1 MSREE
6 YELTLVSGESVL
18 TLQKFSATGCLGVN
32 LSSGE
37 DDKSYRDV
45 DLSLDQ
51 IQIDRFKAWL
61 SNGDTEEISLTSET
75 CAIGL
80 KRNDK
85 RIVVVATDSFGKQKR
100 LETTL
105 SQQQVTKL
113 ETWLH
118 APEGWPK

>member
-18 TLQKFSATGCLGVN
+18 TLQKFSVTGRLGVN

-61 SNGDTEEISLTSET
+61 SNGDPEEISLTSET

-85 RIVVVATDSFGKQKR
+85 RNAVVATDSFGKPKR

-113 ETWLH
+113 VAWLH

>member
-1 MSREE
+1 MNREE

-18 TLQKFSATGCLGVN
+18 TLQKFSVTGCLGVN
-32 LSSGE
+32 LSSGD

-45 DLSLDQ
+45 DLWLDQ
-51 IQIDRFKAWL
+51 SRVDRFKAWL
-61 SNGDTEEISLTSET
+61 SNGDPEEISLPSET

-80 KRNDK
+80 KRDGK
-85 RIVVVATDSFGKQKR
+85 RIAVVATDSFGKPKR